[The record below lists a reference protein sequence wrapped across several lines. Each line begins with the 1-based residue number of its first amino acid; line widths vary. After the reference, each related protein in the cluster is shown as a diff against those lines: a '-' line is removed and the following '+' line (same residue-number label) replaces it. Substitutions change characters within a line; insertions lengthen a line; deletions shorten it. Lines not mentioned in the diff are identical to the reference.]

1 MVATGNRA
9 GVIGH
14 SNFIELLNFRKK
26 LIFGSKRMAEAEEV
40 CWGMLK
46 EARYKIKQARSS
58 AAKQRPHRRV
68 E

>member
-40 CWGMLK
+40 CWGNAK
-46 EARYKIKQARSS
+46 RSKI
-58 AAKQRPHRRV
+58 
-68 E
+68 